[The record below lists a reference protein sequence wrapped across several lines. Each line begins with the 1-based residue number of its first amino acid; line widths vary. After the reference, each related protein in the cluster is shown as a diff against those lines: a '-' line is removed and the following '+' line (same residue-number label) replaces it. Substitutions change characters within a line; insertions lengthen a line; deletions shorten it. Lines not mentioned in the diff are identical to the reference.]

1 MARLVTLAVFA
12 TVVADNAGYVVW
24 GNAIVW
30 GS

>member
-1 MARLVTLAVFA
+1 MARLTMLVVFAAVLAV
-12 TVVADNAGYVVW
+12 NAGYVVW